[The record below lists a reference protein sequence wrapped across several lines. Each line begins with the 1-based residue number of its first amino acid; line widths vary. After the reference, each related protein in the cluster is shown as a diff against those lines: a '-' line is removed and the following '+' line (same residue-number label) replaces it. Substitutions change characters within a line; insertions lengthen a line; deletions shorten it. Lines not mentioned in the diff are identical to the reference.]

1 MSIIFSKH
9 VSFLLGLATFALVG
23 SGLPAQAGTISAPV
37 PGTTSTSATALTTE
51 SPETNYLAFPV
62 ETAAPSVAQI
72 DIDPEIPVVGGSSY
86 IGIAG
91 NLGVDG
97 ETALGDGS
105 FMIISKIGLTNNISV
120 RPSVLLGDDTA
131 FLVPLTYDFSILPI
145 DAFSRA
151 LRLSP
156 YLGAG
161 VAISTG
167 DEDDIGPL
175 VTAGVDYG
183 ISSQFTATAAVNV
196 GILDETDV
204 GVMIGVGYNFSGLG
218 L

>member
-1 MSIIFSKH
+1 MSNIFSKH

-23 SGLPAQAGTISAPV
+23 SVSAQAETISAPI
-37 PGTTSTSATALTTE
+37 PGTTATSATTFTTE
-51 SPETNYLAFPV
+51 SPKNHLAPI
-62 ETAAPSVAQI
+62 ESAAPIVAQI
-72 DIDPEIPVVGGSSY
+72 DIDPEVPIIGGSSY

-91 NLGVDG
+91 NIGVDG

-105 FMIISKIGLTNNISV
+105 FMVISKIGLTNNISV

-145 DAFSRA
+145 DAFSNA

-167 DEDDIGPL
+167 DEDDIGPM

-196 GILDETDV
+196 GILDDADV
-204 GVMIGVGYNFSGLG
+204 GVMIGIGYNFGGLG